1 MSTITAQLGV
11 ASESVAAPSVTTAV
25 YAAGPPATL
34 TLTFASAH
42 NLAAHRSWV
51 TLAGFTP
58 SAYNGLRVPVISITS
73 ATVAVV
79 MLPSAIGAVT
89 TPGTATVQTPGTAAT
104 TGQRFFIP
112 RTVGLTRGEYP
123 RLVSEGIRAGTRTR
137 SRSDVVPYKGGVG
150 GPAAFDVRDRGF
162 GFWWARIMGGAVSTT
177 ALGGSPAAFRHAWE
191 LGNINGDAFTAQVN
205 RPFRSGI
212 ARPSTFVGVKVA
224 SATIGLSRNGLLTLE
239 VDLIGIDEDD
249 TIALWTANYTAGALP
264 VSFCGGSLTLDGVA
278 VPVLD
283 WEVTIN
289 NGLEDDTARLR
300 ADCTQMEH
308 LAEGSVEVS
317 WKATADWR
325 DYRFRDK
332 YAAVTS
338 SGIIGD
344 IELAAQWP
352 VAISGGNFPRLLLK
366 MPAAEIDGGDPTI
379 GGVELLTQSLEGV
392 ATDPEN
398 GTNTALRLE
407 YTTADALP

>member
-11 ASESVAAPSVTTAV
+11 ASESVAAPTLSTAV

-42 NLAAHRSWV
+42 NLVAHRSWV

-58 SAYNGLRVPVISITS
+58 TGYNGLRVPVTAVTS
-73 ATVAVV
+73 ATIAVV

-89 TPGTATVQTPGTAAT
+89 VAGNATVQTPGTVAS

-112 RTVGLTRGEYP
+112 RNVGLTRGEYP

-150 GPAAFDVRDRGF
+150 GPASFDVRDRGF
-162 GFWWARIMGGAVSTT
+162 GFWWARIMGGAVTTT
-177 ALGGSPAAFRHAWE
+177 ALGGVPPAFRHAWE
-191 LGNINGDAFTAQVN
+191 LGNLNGDAFTAQVN

-212 ARPSTFVGVKVA
+212 ARPSTFVGCKVA
-224 SATIGLSRNGLLTLE
+224 SATIGLSRNGLLSLE
-239 VDLIGIDEDD
+239 VDMVGIDEDD
-249 TIALWTANYTAGALP
+249 TVAMWTASYPAGALP

-283 WEVTIN
+283 WEVTIDS
-289 NGLEDDTARLR
+289 GLETDTSRLR
-300 ADCTQMEH
+300 GDCTQMEH
-308 LAEGSVEVS
+308 LSEGSVEVT

-338 SGIIGD
+338 AGVIGD
-344 IELAAQWP
+344 IELSAQWP
-352 VAISGGNFPRLLLK
+352 VAISGGNFPRLALR

-392 ATDPEN
+392 ATDPET
-398 GTNTALRLE
+398 GTGTALRLE